1 MLLCD
6 AQGRPEVEG
15 QTLDGKLD
23 GAVRFYAE
31 GKLAMVATYKAGALD
46 GPMTSYGPDG
56 AVLGEALYRDGIKLS
71 ESQPAPPAPLPVPPA
86 PKPPTLA
93 ALLKL
98 WLSAKLAKGSA

>member
-31 GKLAMVATYKAGALD
+31 GKLAMVATYKTGALD
-46 GPMTSYGPDG
+46 GPMTSYGADG

-71 ESQPAPPAPLPVPPA
+71 ESPPALPPSPPLPPAPA
-86 PKPPTLA
+86 PPTLA

-98 WLSAKLAKGSA
+98 WLSAKLAKARA